1 MDAEATPQSTVKE
14 HVSRHDSIGDLP
26 LVTKSA
32 RVTGVAAMDHDREA
46 EVTAAIND
54 RLESAGLARSLAG
67 PEDWEHLRDE
77 LISEG
82 RAKLVRRLST
92 LAGRYGRPKPMLVR
106 VRLRTE
112 ATVDY
117 LAGQYVG
124 IRYGGTSR
132 AYSLSSS
139 PTQAELELCVRR
151 VPGGRLSPELCGDMS
166 VGDKVTVRGPYG
178 DLVLGEQSQ
187 RDIVFLATG
196 TGVAPFKGM
205 IDYLFETGRDEH
217 RGHQRD
223 VWLFL
228 GAAWEDDLPYRER
241 FREYAAERENFHFV
255 PCLSRER
262 VLTDWDGETDYVQH
276 ALLKH
281 TDGDAVTAPL
291 DEELERWLRT
301 DPESGVEARLDP
313 SNVDV
318 YACGINAMVH
328 SLVLTAERLGVPPE
342 RIESEGFG

>member
-1 MDAEATPQSTVKE
+1 MHPEATPDTAVRE
-14 HVSRHDSIGDLP
+14 HVAVHESIGDLP

-32 RVTGVAAMDHDREA
+32 RVTDVTAMDYDREN
-46 EVTAAIND
+46 EVTEAIND
-54 RLESAGLARSLAG
+54 RLDSAGLGRSLAG
-67 PEDWEHLRDE
+67 AEDWERLRDK
-77 LISEG
+77 LITEG

-92 LAGRYGRPKPMLVR
+92 LAERYGRPKPMLVR

-112 ATVDY
+112 TDIDY
-117 LAGQYVG
+117 LAGQYIG
-124 IRYGGTSR
+124 IRYDGTSR

-139 PTQAELELCVRR
+139 PTQEELELSVRR

-166 VGDKVTVRGPYG
+166 VGDRVTVRGPYG
-178 DLVLGEQSQ
+178 ELVLNEPSQ

-205 IDYLFETGRDEH
+205 VDYLFETGRDEH
-217 RGHQRD
+217 RGHERNI
-223 VWLFL
+223 WLFL
-228 GAAWEDDLPYRER
+228 GAAWEDDLPYREA
-241 FREYAAERENFHFV
+241 FEDLAAQRENFHFV
-255 PCLSRER
+255 PCLSRES

-276 ALLKH
+276 SLLKH
-281 TDGDAVTAPL
+281 TAGDAVTAPL
-291 DEELERWLRT
+291 DEELEQWLRT
-301 DPESGVEARLDP
+301 DPDSGVEARLDP

-328 SLVLTAERLGVPPE
+328 SLVLSAERLGVPAE

>member
-1 MDAEATPQSTVKE
+1 MDAEATPETTVRE
-14 HVSRHDSIGDLP
+14 HVSHHDSIGDLP
-26 LVTKSA
+26 LVTESA
-32 RVTGVAAMDHDREA
+32 RVTDVAAMDNDRES
-46 EVTAAIND
+46 EVTEAIND
-54 RLESAGLARSLAG
+54 RLDSAGLGRSLTG
-67 PEDWEHLRDE
+67 PEGWERLRE
-77 LISEG
+77 QLVSEG

-112 ATVDY
+112 EDIDY

-124 IRYGGTSR
+124 IRYDGTAR

-166 VGDKVTVRGPYG
+166 VGDEVTVRGPYG
-178 DLVLGEQSQ
+178 ELVLGDPSQ
-187 RDIVFLATG
+187 RDVAFLATG

-205 IDYLFETGRDEH
+205 IDYLFETGRDVH

-228 GAAWEDDLPYRER
+228 GAAWEDDLPYRES
-241 FREYAAERENFHFV
+241 FENLAARRENFHFV
-255 PCLSRER
+255 PCLSREH
-262 VLTDWDGETDYVQH
+262 VLTDWEGETDYVQH

-301 DPESGVEARLDP
+301 GPDSGVEARLDP
-313 SNVDV
+313 SDVDV

-328 SLVLTAERLGVPPE
+328 SLVLSAERLGVPVE